1 MSSHE
6 LAQGLHKPII
16 KKLEKRKV
24 HSSFKD
30 NIWGA
35 GLTDMQLISEFN
47 KRPRF
52 LFSHMDNYSKYARFG
67 SLKDNKS
74 ITTINAFQKHF
85 TPNNFKPNKNM
96 GGLKSWILQ
105 KIIKT
110 IVITQWYRNVFSI

>member
-1 MSSHE
+1 
-6 LAQGLHKPII
+6 
-16 KKLEKRKV
+16 
-24 HSSFKD
+24 
-30 NIWGA
+30 
-35 GLTDMQLISEFN
+35 MQLISEFN

-96 GGLKSWILQ
+96 GG
-105 KIIKT
+105 IKVVDFT
-110 IVITQWYRNVFSI
+110 KDH